1 VLLLLVL
8 WLLEGAC
15 AITLLRIKNTKIE
28 RAGKSETKW
37 GVMYLRVGFE
47 VFFFFL
53 SHFLSLS
60 LSRTE
65 THEEVIEDS

>member
-8 WLLEGAC
+8 RLLEGAC
-15 AITLLRIKNTKIE
+15 VVTPLPTNNTKIE
-28 RAGKSETKW
+28 GAGKSKTKW

-47 VFFFFL
+47 VFFFL
-53 SHFLSLS
+53 SHFLFLS

-65 THEEVIEDS
+65 TQEEVVEDS